1 MISPQQQAD
10 EKKTEISRL
19 IEDMAIIKSEN
30 VSIISEKSSVIDALQ
45 TQITAL
51 ELELAQAK
59 EEHEECKIKRGT
71 ADSVNAELKKF

>member
-30 VSIISEKSSVIDALQ
+30 VSISEKSSVIDALQ